1 VSKASSCRFRAR
13 LRHSASKLRHN
24 WRVAIRGITIESE
37 GKINHLDSNELSRD
51 SMFGHNGV
59 LWLQLDEPAPD
70 EIYHV
75 ANALG
80 IHDLVVE
87 DTISAHQRA
96 KMERYGDM
104 LYVVFH
110 PVRFNDPAAKINYG
124 ELHILVG
131 WNFVVTV
138 RRTRFLD
145 FEAVAQR
152 IEDDQAE
159 DPELA
164 GMDALEILHAMFD
177 TVMDE
182 YREVIKL
189 IEEKVDS
196 VEDELF
202 TRDPFLTQRIYELLR
217 EVIIFQ
223 RATKSLVEI
232 AKALE
237 DGSIFT
243 RGTDN
248 ATDSKFP
255 GADDEELSRHWRDI
269 LDHGLAVSDRADEFR
284 SVLESA
290 LSVHATLVAQD
301 QNEEMRAMSRISVHQ
316 AEMAKKIS
324 GWAAILFFPT
334 LIAGIYG
341 MNFQHMPELNW
352 AFGYPFAIAVMVVGI
367 VILHRLFKRVDW
379 I

>member
-1 VSKASSCRFRAR
+1 MSIS
-13 LRHSASKLRHN
+13 
-24 WRVAIRGITIESE
+24 GITIHS
-37 GKINHLDSNELSRD
+37 GGRVNRLSAAD
-51 SMFGHNGV
+51 LSAETMFGHDGV

-70 EIYHV
+70 EIYNV
-75 ANALG
+75 AHALG

-87 DTISAHQRA
+87 DAISAHQRA

-110 PVRFNDPAAKINYG
+110 PVKFNPETANVRYG

-131 WNFVVTV
+131 RNFVVTV
-138 RRTRFLD
+138 RRTQLLD
-145 FEAVAQR
+145 FDEVTNR
-152 IEDDQAE
+152 IERDQTQ
-159 DPELA
+159 DPDIIEL
-164 GMDALEILHAMFD
+164 GALEILHAIFD

-182 YREVIKL
+182 YREVIKH
-189 IEEKVDS
+189 IEDKVDG

-202 TRDPFLTQRIYELLR
+202 SRDPYLTQRIYELLR

-223 RATKSLVEI
+223 RATKSIVEI
-232 AKALE
+232 ARALE
-237 DGSIFT
+237 DGTVFA
-243 RGTDN
+243 RGHENLSEST
-248 ATDSKFP
+248 FP
-255 GADDEELSRHWRDI
+255 GANDEELSRHWRDI
-269 LDHGLAVSDRADEFR
+269 LDHGLALAERNDEFR

-290 LSVHATLVAQD
+290 LSVHATLVAQE

-316 AEMAKKIS
+316 AEVAKKVS

-352 AFGYPFAIAVMVVGI
+352 AFGYPFALAVMVIGI
-367 VILHRLFKRVDW
+367 VLLRRLFKRADW